1 MRGLRSVAMVASL
14 ITAQVASAQG
24 PMSSTQPDP
33 AAGTATAPPA
43 AAPGAAP
50 GAASGAAGEFD
61 VEKLF
66 AGTCGWCH
74 SDGGRAAGRGP
85 KLMDSPLTDD
95 EIAYRIRKGK
105 QGAMP
110 AFESSFNAE
119 QIKAI
124 IQYTRNLKPAGTSSQ

>member
-1 MRGLRSVAMVASL
+1 MRGVRSVGMAASL
-14 ITAQVASAQG
+14 IAAQVAAAQG
-24 PMSSTQPDP
+24 PMSSTPVAP
-33 AAGTATAPPA
+33 ASGAPTAASP
-43 AAPGAAP
+43 AAPGGP
-50 GAASGAAGEFD
+50 GEFD

-74 SDGGRAAGRGP
+74 SDGGRTAGRGP

-124 IQYTRNLKPAGTSSQ
+124 IQYTRNLKPAGTPSN